1 MQQKRT
7 SLDKVMSGMDLFG
20 LAFGAMIGWG
30 WVVLAGDWLR
40 LGGVLGTVVAFAVGA
55 LMCILVSIVYAE
67 LTSAMPVAGG
77 PFVFVY
83 RGLGENFGWLA
94 GWTTIVAYISVAAWE
109 SVAIVAAIDYVI
121 PMPKLVYL
129 WTVAGENVYLSW
141 SLIGVF
147 ISLGIVFLNCRGTRL
162 STHAQNLGTK
172 LLLIAGLGF
181 LLTSAFKGTVSNIEP
196 VWVSGAGTSAVIMMV
211 PFMMVGFDVIPQSAE
226 EAKVSPKII
235 GILLVISVVAAS
247 LWYILISLGLGFA
260 IPETLRNSSR
270 LSVCVAMEAMLG
282 HPLWGKL
289 VALGGICGILTSW
302 NAFFLAASRVL
313 FSMGRAGMLPPWL
326 AHVDPDTGTPIRAI
340 ILVGVMC
347 AMAPFLGSNALTW
360 LANVGGLSTCI
371 TYLMVS
377 MTLVRL
383 RFTEPEMDR
392 PFRAGRSICLG
403 VLAVLTTGWFVSLY
417 LPIGS
422 SSLCWP
428 YEWAVVLV
436 LGGLGI
442 GAFWFYRKNRDR
454 LSTQERDY
462 MIYGNLVEN
471 GKFTRDAR

>member
-1 MQQKRT
+1 MFC
-7 SLDKVMSGMDLFG
+7 VP
-20 LAFGAMIGWG
+20 
-30 WVVLAGDWLR
+30 GDW
-40 LGGVLGTVVAFAVGA
+40 
-55 LMCILVSIVYAE
+55 E
-67 LTSAMPVAGG
+67 K
-77 PFVFVY
+77 
-83 RGLGENFGWLA
+83 FGWLA

-141 SLIGVF
+141 SLIGGVF

-282 HPLWGKL
+282 HPLWG
-289 VALGGICGILTSW
+289 
-302 NAFFLAASRVL
+302 
-313 FSMGRAGMLPPWL
+313 
-326 AHVDPDTGTPIRAI
+326 
-340 ILVGVMC
+340 
-347 AMAPFLGSNALTW
+347 
-360 LANVGGLSTCI
+360 
-371 TYLMVS
+371 
-377 MTLVRL
+377 
-383 RFTEPEMDR
+383 
-392 PFRAGRSICLG
+392 
-403 VLAVLTTGWFVSLY
+403 VSL
-417 LPIGS
+417 LP
-422 SSLCWP
+422 
-428 YEWAVVLV
+428 
-436 LGGLGI
+436 
-442 GAFWFYRKNRDR
+442 
-454 LSTQERDY
+454 
-462 MIYGNLVEN
+462 
-471 GKFTRDAR
+471 

>member
-1 MQQKRT
+1 MEQKRT
-7 SLDKVMSGMDLFG
+7 SLDKVMTGMDLFG

-83 RGLGENFGWLA
+83 RGLGENWAWLA
-94 GWTTIVAYISVAAWE
+94 GWTTIVAYVSVAAWE

-147 ISLGIVFLNCRGTRL
+147 ISLGVVFLNCRGTRL
-162 STHAQNLGTK
+162 STRAQNIGTK
-172 LLLIAGLGF
+172 LLLVAGLGF
-181 LLTSAFKGTVSNIEP
+181 LLASAVKGTVSNLGS
-196 VWVSGAGTSAVIMMV
+196 VWVSGAGTSAVLMMV

-226 EAKVSPKII
+226 EAKVSPRTI
-235 GILLVISVVAAS
+235 GKLLVFSVVAAS
-247 LWYILISLGLGFA
+247 LWYILIALGLGLA
-260 IPETLRNSSR
+260 IPTTLRASSR
-270 LSVCVAMEAMLG
+270 LAVCIAMETMLG
-282 HPLWGKL
+282 HSLWGRL
-289 VALGGICGILTSW
+289 VAVGGICGILTSW

-313 FSMGRAGMLPPWL
+313 FSMGRAGMLPSWL
-326 AHVDPDTGTPIRAI
+326 AQVDTATGAPVRAI
-340 ILVGVMC
+340 VFVGLMC
-347 AMAPFLGSNALTW
+347 AIAPFLGSNTLTW
-360 LANVGGLSTCI
+360 LANVGSLSTCV
-371 TYLMVS
+371 TYFMVS
-377 MTLVRL
+377 LTLVKL

-392 PFRAGRSICLG
+392 PFRAGRSACLG
-403 VLAVLTTGWFVSLY
+403 ILAVFVTAWFVSLY
-417 LPIGS
+417 MPIGP

-428 YEWAVVLV
+428 YEWVIVIV
-436 LGGLGI
+436 LGGMGLAG
-442 GAFWFYRKNRDR
+442 FWLYRQSQSK

-462 MIYGNLVEN
+462 MILGESMEN
-471 GKFTRDAR
+471 VTIDR